1 MSLTNPLQFL
11 CNAWQDG
18 WRKAAPACWGC
29 DSLRLRS
36 RWQRLHRRSSGVFL
50 HGRRY
55 CGADCLH
62 QALLDLIAQTRP
74 ARRRAT
80 IVSHRIPLGLV
91 LLSRQQLS
99 TEQLRLALEAQ
110 RKAGS
115 GKIGEWLQQFG
126 FATELDIT
134 AALARQWGCPLLRSE
149 AANLLV
155 DHCPAIPLPLLES
168 FQMIPV
174 EPVEAKHSLL
184 VAFSGGIDHTALYAI
199 ERMLGYRTESCLVTA
214 STLRQGLLALAGIRV
229 SDDVVFDRV
238 EDSECAQ
245 IIGSYAA
252 RLAAREIRLA
262 RCGKHLWARF
272 EREQGHPLNI
282 VMTAPENSRA
292 RTSAGAAT
300 HSEASQPSAALNGR
314 GPQRIV

>member
-1 MSLTNPLQFL
+1 M
-11 CNAWQDG
+11 
-18 WRKAAPACWGC
+18 
-29 DSLRLRS
+29 RLRS
-36 RWQRLHRRSSGVFL
+36 RWQRMHRRSSGVFL

-55 CGADCLH
+55 CGTDCLR
-62 QALLDLIAQTRP
+62 QALLDFIGQTRP
-74 ARRRAT
+74 SPRRAALT
-80 IVSHRIPLGLV
+80 SHRIPLGLL

-99 TEQLRLALEAQ
+99 ADQLRLALGAQ
-110 RKAGS
+110 RNAGG
-115 GKIGEWLQQFG
+115 GKIGEWLVKLG
-126 FATELDIT
+126 FAAELDIA
-134 AALARQWGCPLLRSE
+134 AALARQWGCPLLRSD

-174 EPVEAKHSLL
+174 EPVEAKRSLL
-184 VAFSGGIDHTALYAI
+184 LAFSGGIDHTALYAI
-199 ERMLGYRTESCLVTA
+199 ERMLGYHTEACLVTT
-214 STLRQGLLALAGIRV
+214 STLRQGLLALAGLRV

-238 EDSECAQ
+238 QDSECAE

-272 EREQGHPLNI
+272 EREQGHPFNI
-282 VMTAPENSRA
+282 VMTAPENSKP

-300 HSEASQPSAALNGR
+300 HKDSSQPAPVLNGKD
-314 GPQRIV
+314 PQRIV